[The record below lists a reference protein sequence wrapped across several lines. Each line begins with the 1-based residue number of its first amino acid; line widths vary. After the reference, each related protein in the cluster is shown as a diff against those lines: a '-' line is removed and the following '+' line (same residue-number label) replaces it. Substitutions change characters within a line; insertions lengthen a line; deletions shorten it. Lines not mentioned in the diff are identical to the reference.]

1 VAGCITQP
9 MVGASSMPP
18 REAPMLFRSTPSGD
32 DPTTTHN
39 LHTVVRTLLWWLAIT
54 VAIVSVWT
62 VATALR
68 DQQAPSLL
76 WRALALSG
84 QAWIV
89 SGGAFAVG
97 ALLGFLF
104 GIPRSLQGNPP
115 ASPAPAGAA
124 ADANGPTQAVNTNLE
139 QISDWL
145 TKILVG
151 VGLTQF
157 QSLRNELAGMAAYF
171 AIAGSAAVTLAII
184 LNSSVAGFFAGYL
197 LTRLFL
203 MSAFDLVNR
212 DLERGS
218 QVAKQLEAEGRHDA
232 ALDVFQANLEKV
244 TPTTPKATRDDQYE
258 GAIFNALY
266 QTAPKGFETA
276 IQLGDDYLSQE
287 RIRPRGRILAF
298 LAAAYGQ
305 RYAHLRSD
313 PESPEAELVRA
324 RRRAVDYIR
333 QALEADPTTK
343 PLLRMMWDPNSP
355 GKSPGDDDLEIFFRE
370 EDPDVRALLG

>member
-1 VAGCITQP
+1 
-9 MVGASSMPP
+9 
-18 REAPMLFRSTPSGD
+18 MLFRSARSSAED
-32 DPTTTHN
+32 ATTHN
-39 LHTVVRTLLWWLAIT
+39 LHAVVRTLLWWLAIT
-54 VAIVSVWT
+54 VGTVSIWT
-62 VATALR
+62 LATALR
-68 DQQAPSLL
+68 DPKTPNVL
-76 WRALALSG
+76 WTALALSG

-104 GIPRSLQGNPP
+104 GIPRSLQGNPQ
-115 ASPAPAGAA
+115 AAPAAGATTAEA
-124 ADANGPTQAVNTNLE
+124 AGGPTQGVNTNLE

-151 VGLTQF
+151 VGLTHF
-157 QSLRNELAGMAAYF
+157 QNLQNQLAAMATYF
-171 AIAGSAAVTLAII
+171 AVAGSAAVTLAII

-203 MSAFDLVNR
+203 MSAFDLVSR

-218 QVAKQLEAEGRHDA
+218 EVAKQLEAEGRHDA
-232 ALDVFQANLEKV
+232 ALDMFQANLEKV
-244 TPTTPKATRDDQYE
+244 TAATPKTTRDDQYE

-276 IQLGDDYLSQE
+276 IQLGEEYLAQE
-287 RIRPRGRILAF
+287 RTRPRGRILAF

-305 RYAHLRSD
+305 RYAHLRGTAD
-313 PESPEAELVRA
+313 TPAAELEET

-333 QALEADPTTK
+333 RALEIDPSTK
-343 PLLRMMWDPNSP
+343 PLLRMMWNPNAP
-355 GKSPGDDDLEIFFRE
+355 GKSPGDDDLEIFYRE
-370 EDPDVRALLG
+370 NDAEIRQLLE

>member
-1 VAGCITQP
+1 
-9 MVGASSMPP
+9 
-18 REAPMLFRSTPSGD
+18 MLFRSSPSSDG

-54 VAIVSVWT
+54 VGTVSIWT
-62 VATALR
+62 LATALR
-68 DQQAPSLL
+68 DPKTPNVL
-76 WRALALSG
+76 WTALALSG

-115 ASPAPAGAA
+115 APPNTGATTSDAAG
-124 ADANGPTQAVNTNLE
+124 GPTQGVNTNLE

-157 QSLRNELAGMAAYF
+157 QNLQSQLAGMATYF
-171 AIAGSAAVTLAII
+171 AVAGSAAVTLAII

-203 MSAFDLVNR
+203 MSAFDLVSR

-218 QVAKQLEAEGRHDA
+218 QVAKQLEEEGRHDA
-232 ALDVFQANLEKV
+232 ALDVFQANIEKV
-244 TPTTPKATRDDQYE
+244 TPATPKGTRDDQYE

-266 QTAPKGFETA
+266 QSAPKGFETA
-276 IQLGDDYLSQE
+276 IQLGEEYLAQE
-287 RIRPRGRILAF
+287 RTRPRGRILAF
-298 LAAAYGQ
+298 LAAAFGQ
-305 RYAHLRSD
+305 RYAHLRGKPDAD
-313 PESPEAELVRA
+313 PAEIA
-324 RRRAVDYIR
+324 RTRDRAVDYIR
-333 QALEADPTTK
+333 RALEVDPATK
-343 PLLRMMWDPNSP
+343 PLLRMMWNPAAP
-355 GKSPGDDDLEIFFRE
+355 GKSPGDDDLEIFYRE
-370 EDPDVRALLG
+370 NDDEVGQLLS